1 MTRQINPGL
10 GPSPKYPLNLCTF
23 TSHLLQTPPLWA
35 AVFYV
40 STFMGA
46 LWLFHPPILF
56 APSPLVTSFWPL
68 SRPVLNWNPSS
79 HMDALFPTG
88 KRLTLSL
95 VKGSYNWFFLSCS
108 LVLKKTE
115 HFIYL
120 LLSLNLGWLNLAQGR
135 KSFLDLGWNSEL
147 WENSELDY
155 QLPCFTCHLTNQK
168 DLGGRN
174 S

>member
-1 MTRQINPGL
+1 MSPQHPHTNNLSLRNQMSSMTRQINPGL
-10 GPSPKYPLNLCTF
+10 GPSPKYPINLCTF

-56 APSPLVTSFWPL
+56 APSPLVMSFWPL

-95 VKGSYNWFFLSCS
+95 VKGSYSAR
-108 LVLKKTE
+108 VLLELLIGSQENKT
-115 HFIYL
+115 FYL
-120 LLSLNLGWLNLAQGR
+120 LG
-135 KSFLDLGWNSEL
+135 
-147 WENSELDY
+147 
-155 QLPCFTCHLTNQK
+155 LPS
-168 DLGGRN
+168 RN
-174 S
+174 AVQVN